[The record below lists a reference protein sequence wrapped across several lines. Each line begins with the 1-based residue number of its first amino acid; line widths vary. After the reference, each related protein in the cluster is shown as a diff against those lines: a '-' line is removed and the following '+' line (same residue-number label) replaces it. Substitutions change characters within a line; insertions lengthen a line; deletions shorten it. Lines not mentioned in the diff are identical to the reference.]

1 MKAMQ
6 TNVILA
12 QRLKAGAEFRLHA
25 NSVEPVCLE
34 VRKLAARQV
43 FKGESGKLQD
53 LINFTLLALCNYP
66 DLADK
71 LYMEGKGLYNETL
84 NTGVVPKLKLS
95 NEMPS

>member
-1 MKAMQ
+1 MKTIQSA
-6 TNVILA
+6 VILA
-12 QRLKAGAEFRLHA
+12 QRLKPGAEFRLHA

-53 LINFTLLALCNYP
+53 LINFTLLALCNHP
-66 DLADK
+66 DIADK
-71 LYMEGKGLYNETL
+71 LYMEGKMLYTETL
-84 NTGVVPKLKLS
+84 NTGIVPTTKMS